1 MFICFTFR
9 MDDWSQVSDLLEKSL
24 QEIRQ
29 MEEDT
34 NRSLPPTPVAER
46 VPLTKK
52 EAESGVVPKREPLY
66 ELIGWKR
73 NPPPVELDLK
83 GSRPHPLPA
92 EPPSPELPPS
102 PVLPPPALD
111 PEPDIWVPRQD
122 FVPPPPPPVHQ
133 QAASK
138 EKVWFRRPT
147 LLASANSSQTSINNG
162 QSPARRI
169 NMFIEDNPLYG
180 RVWETG
186 SNNNGS
192 SGRSSTSSNDVD
204 DKLANDTKSFADSD
218 LSGKTRQKMH
228 HSLLPT

>member
-1 MFICFTFR
+1 

-34 NRSLPPTPVAER
+34 NRSLPPPPALPEKSVKTEPEI
-46 VPLTKK
+46 P
-52 EAESGVVPKREPLY
+52 VVPKREPLY

-73 NPPPVELDLK
+73 NPPPVQLDLK
-83 GSRPHPLPA
+83 GSKPHPLPA
-92 EPPSPELPPS
+92 VDPPSPEQPPS
-102 PVLPPPALD
+102 PVLPPPSLD

-122 FVPPPPPPVHQ
+122 FVPPVSQ
-133 QAASK
+133 QANK
-138 EKVWFRRPT
+138 EKVWVRRPT
-147 LLASANSSQTSINNG
+147 LLASSNSQTSINNG
-162 QSPARRI
+162 QGPARRI

-192 SGRSSTSSNDVD
+192 CRSSTSSNDVD
-204 DKLANDTKSFADSD
+204 EKLANDGKTLADSD
-218 LSGKTRQKMH
+218 LSGR
-228 HSLLPT
+228 